1 MKRISKHTACL
12 ALVISVILSVLT
24 PAAQAQQ
31 DYDSLSELIGNGKEI
46 IDYYLFIYAD
56 ELNAGCEP
64 TEPATTEPATE
75 PTATEPSTTVPT
87 TTEPASEEPNKPMAT
102 EPTISE
108 ATEPTK
114 SPTYPVTEPTM
125 PPTEPTTSEP
135 VEETTPDEPG
145 FEDSKAIRKAFNEL
159 SEAIKNADDAVNN
172 GADEEELQRAYIELQ
187 IAVATAAQF
196 HFSGDVNLDGKLNVK
211 DVTLVQK
218 YVARTVTTL
227 SDLAYKQGDVN
238 YDGKLT
244 IKDATKIQQ
253 MIAGVK

>member
-1 MKRISKHTACL
+1 MKRMSKITACL

-31 DYDSLSELIGNGKEI
+31 DYNSLQELIGNGKQI
-46 IDYYLFIYAD
+46 IDYYLLIYAD
-56 ELNAGCEP
+56 ELSASDGPECE
-64 TEPATTEPATE
+64 ATE
-75 PTATEPSTTVPT
+75 PTTTEPT
-87 TTEPASEEPNKPMAT
+87 TTEPASEEPNVPMET
-102 EPTISE
+102 EPMTSE
-108 ATEPTK
+108 ATEPTE
-114 SPTYPVTEPTM
+114 STTYPVTEPTM

-196 HFSGDVNLDGKLNVK
+196 HFSGDVSLDGKLNVK

>member
-1 MKRISKHTACL
+1 MKRISKHTACF

-31 DYDSLSELIGNGKEI
+31 DYNSLQELIGNGKQI
-46 IDYYLFIYAD
+46 IDYYLLIYAD
-56 ELNAGCEP
+56 ELNASDGPECE
-64 TEPATTEPATE
+64 ATE
-75 PTATEPSTTVPT
+75 PTTTVPSTTEPT
-87 TTEPASEEPNKPMAT
+87 SGEANEPMAT
-102 EPTISE
+102 APTTSE
-108 ATEPTK
+108 ATEPTE
-114 SPTYPVTEPTM
+114 STTYPVTEPTM

>member
-1 MKRISKHTACL
+1 MKRMSKHTACL
-12 ALVISVILSVLT
+12 ALVISVIISVLT

-31 DYDSLSELIGNGKEI
+31 DYNSLQELIGNGKQI
-46 IDYYLFIYAD
+46 IDYYLLIYEE
-56 ELNAGCEP
+56 ELNGALHPEDVP
-64 TEPATTEPATE
+64 TEPTTD
-75 PTATEPSTTVPT
+75 EPS
-87 TTEPASEEPNKPMAT
+87 SEEPNEPMETA
-102 EPTISE
+102 PTTSE
-108 ATEPTK
+108 ATEPTE
-114 SPTYPVTEPTM
+114 SPTYPVTDPTM

-145 FEDSKAIRKAFNEL
+145 FEDSKDIRKAFNEL
-159 SEAIKNADDAVNN
+159 SEAIKNADDAINN
-172 GADEEELQRAYIELQ
+172 GADEEKLQRAYIELQ
-187 IAVATAAQF
+187 IAVATAARF

-253 MIAGVK
+253 MIAGIY

>member
-1 MKRISKHTACL
+1 MKRMSKITACL

-31 DYDSLSELIGNGKEI
+31 DYNSLQELIGNGKQI
-46 IDYYLFIYAD
+46 IDYYLLIYAD
-56 ELNAGCEP
+56 ELSASDGPEYEP
-64 TEPATTEPATE
+64 TE

-87 TTEPASEEPNKPMAT
+87 TTEPASEEPNEPMAT
-102 EPTISE
+102 APTTSE
-108 ATEPTK
+108 ATEPTE
-114 SPTYPVTEPTM
+114 SPTDPVTEPTM

-196 HFSGDVNLDGKLNVK
+196 HFSGDVSLDGKLNVK

>member
-12 ALVISVILSVLT
+12 ALVISVIISVLT

-31 DYDSLSELIGNGKEI
+31 DYNSLQELIGNGKQI
-46 IDYYLFIYAD
+46 IDYYLMIYEE
-56 ELNAGCEP
+56 ELNGALHPEDVPTEPSTDEPSSEEPDEPMATEPTLPSTVEP
-64 TEPATTEPATE
+64 TEPATVFPPVTD
-75 PTATEPSTTVPT
+75 PTQPPT
-87 TTEPASEEPNKPMAT
+87 TENTTEGN
-102 EPTISE
+102 
-108 ATEPTK
+108 
-114 SPTYPVTEPTM
+114 
-125 PPTEPTTSEP
+125 
-135 VEETTPDEPG
+135 PG
-145 FEDSKAIRKAFNEL
+145 FEDSKDIRKAFNEL
-159 SEAIKNADDAVNN
+159 SEAIKNADDAINN

-253 MIAGVK
+253 MLAGIY

>member
-1 MKRISKHTACL
+1 MKRMSKHTACL
-12 ALVISVILSVLT
+12 ALVISVIISVLT

-31 DYDSLSELIGNGKEI
+31 DYNSLQELIGNGKQI
-46 IDYYLFIYAD
+46 IDYYLLIYEE
-56 ELNAGCEP
+56 ELNASDGPECEPTEPTTTEPATTAPTTTEPSTTEPSSVEANEPMATEPTLPSTVEP
-64 TEPATTEPATE
+64 TEPATVFPPVTD
-75 PTATEPSTTVPT
+75 PTQPPT
-87 TTEPASEEPNKPMAT
+87 TEN
-102 EPTISE
+102 
-108 ATEPTK
+108 
-114 SPTYPVTEPTM
+114 
-125 PPTEPTTSEP
+125 TTGG
-135 VEETTPDEPG
+135 EPG
-145 FEDSKAIRKAFNEL
+145 FEDSKDIRKAFNEL
-159 SEAIKNADDAVNN
+159 SEAIKNADDAINN
-172 GADEEELQRAYIELQ
+172 GADEEKLQRAYIELQ

-253 MIAGVK
+253 MIAGIY

>member
-1 MKRISKHTACL
+1 MKRISKHTACF

-31 DYDSLSELIGNGKEI
+31 DYNSLQELIGNGKQI
-46 IDYYLFIYAD
+46 IDYYLLIYAD
-56 ELNAGCEP
+56 ELSASDGPECE
-64 TEPATTEPATE
+64 ATE
-75 PTATEPSTTVPT
+75 PTATEPT
-87 TTEPASEEPNKPMAT
+87 TTEPASEEPNVPMET
-102 EPTISE
+102 EPTTSE
-108 ATEPTK
+108 ATEPTE
-114 SPTYPVTEPTM
+114 SPTDPVTEPTM

>member
-1 MKRISKHTACL
+1 MKRMSKHTACL

-31 DYDSLSELIGNGKEI
+31 DYNSLQELIGNGKQI
-46 IDYYLFIYAD
+46 IDYYLLIYAD
-56 ELNAGCEP
+56 ELSASDGPECE
-64 TEPATTEPATE
+64 ATE

-87 TTEPASEEPNKPMAT
+87 TTEPASEEPNVPMET

-108 ATEPTK
+108 ATKPTE

-145 FEDSKAIRKAFNEL
+145 FEDSKDIRKAFNEL

>member
-1 MKRISKHTACL
+1 MNKMKRMSKHTACL
-12 ALVISVILSVLT
+12 ALVISVIISVLT

-31 DYDSLSELIGNGKEI
+31 DYNSLQELIGNGKQI
-46 IDYYLFIYAD
+46 IDYYLLIYEE
-56 ELNAGCEP
+56 ELNGALHPEDVP
-64 TEPATTEPATE
+64 TE
-75 PTATEPSTTVPT
+75 PTATEPTTTVPST
-87 TTEPASEEPNKPMAT
+87 DEPSSEEPNEPMAT
-102 EPTISE
+102 APTTSE
-108 ATEPTK
+108 ATEPTV
-114 SPTYPVTEPTM
+114 SQTYPVTDPTFPQ

-159 SEAIKNADDAVNN
+159 SEAIKNADDAINN
-172 GADEEELQRAYIELQ
+172 GADEEKLQRAYIELQ

-218 YVARTVTTL
+218 YIARTVTTL

-253 MIAGVK
+253 MIAGIY

>member
-12 ALVISVILSVLT
+12 ALVISVIISVLT

-31 DYDSLSELIGNGKEI
+31 DYNSLQELIGNGKQI
-46 IDYYLFIYAD
+46 IDYYLMIYEE
-56 ELNAGCEP
+56 ELNGALHPEDVPTEPSTDEPSSEEPDEPMATEPTLPSTVEP
-64 TEPATTEPATE
+64 TEPATVFPPVTD
-75 PTATEPSTTVPT
+75 PTQPPT
-87 TTEPASEEPNKPMAT
+87 TEN
-102 EPTISE
+102 
-108 ATEPTK
+108 
-114 SPTYPVTEPTM
+114 
-125 PPTEPTTSEP
+125 TT
-135 VEETTPDEPG
+135 DGEPG

-253 MIAGVK
+253 MIAGIY

>member
-1 MKRISKHTACL
+1 MKRMSKHTACL
-12 ALVISVILSVLT
+12 ALVISVIISVLT
-24 PAAQAQQ
+24 PAARAQQ
-31 DYDSLSELIGNGKEI
+31 DYNSLQELIGNGKQI
-46 IDYYLFIYAD
+46 IDYYLLIYAD
-56 ELNAGCEP
+56 ELNASDGPECEPTEPTTTEPTTTVPTTTAPACQEPNEPMATDPTLPSTVEP
-64 TEPATTEPATE
+64 TEPATVFPPVTD
-75 PTATEPSTTVPT
+75 PTLPPT
-87 TTEPASEEPNKPMAT
+87 TENTTEGN
-102 EPTISE
+102 
-108 ATEPTK
+108 
-114 SPTYPVTEPTM
+114 
-125 PPTEPTTSEP
+125 
-135 VEETTPDEPG
+135 PG
-145 FEDSKAIRKAFNEL
+145 FEDSKDIRKAFNEL
-159 SEAIKNADDAVNN
+159 SEAIKNADDAINN

-253 MIAGVK
+253 MLAGIY